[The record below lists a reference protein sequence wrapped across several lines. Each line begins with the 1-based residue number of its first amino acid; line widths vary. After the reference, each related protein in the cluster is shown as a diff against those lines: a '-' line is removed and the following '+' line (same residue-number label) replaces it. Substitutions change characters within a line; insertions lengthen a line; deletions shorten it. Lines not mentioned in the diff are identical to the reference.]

1 MIPFQFSLHIV
12 QEDGA
17 TEHISFLAEG
27 TGDPRPAFLEQL
39 DSTLGS
45 SGSIVVYNESFEM
58 RLLKELAR
66 DFPEYGSRV
75 NEFLP
80 RVVDLLKPFRN
91 FHYYN
96 PEQNGSASIK
106 WVLPAITGMGYD
118 GMNID
123 NGMEAS
129 ISFERSRSGMFLR
142 RRGQG

>member
-1 MIPFQFSLHIV
+1 V
-12 QEDGA
+12 
-17 TEHISFLAEG
+17 
-27 TGDPRPAFLEQL
+27 
-39 DSTLGS
+39 
-45 SGSIVVYNESFEM
+45 
-58 RLLKELAR
+58 LKELAR

-80 RVVDLLKPFRN
+80 GVVDLLKPFRN

-106 WVLPAITGMGYD
+106 CVLPAITGKGYD

-129 ISFERSRSGMFLR
+129 ICFEEITFGDVSEEERARVRRDLEEYCKLDTWAEVMIVEELGEYMQLMFR
-142 RRGQG
+142 KDDR

>member
-1 MIPFQFSLHIV
+1 MF
-12 QEDGA
+12 
-17 TEHISFLAEG
+17 
-27 TGDPRPAFLEQL
+27 
-39 DSTLGS
+39 
-45 SGSIVVYNESFEM
+45 YNESFEK

-66 DFPEYGSRV
+66 DFPEYESRV

-80 RVVDLLKPFRN
+80 RLVDLLKPFRN

-129 ISFERSRSGMFLR
+129 ISFEEITFGDVSEEERARVRRDLEEYCKLDTWAEVMIVGELR
-142 RRGQG
+142 KIIH

>member
-1 MIPFQFSLHIV
+1 VF
-12 QEDGA
+12 
-17 TEHISFLAEG
+17 
-27 TGDPRPAFLEQL
+27 
-39 DSTLGS
+39 
-45 SGSIVVYNESFEM
+45 YNESFEK

-66 DFPEYGSRV
+66 DFPEYESRV

-80 RVVDLLKPFRN
+80 RLVDLLKPFRN

-129 ISFERSRSGMFLR
+129 ISFEEITFGDVSEEERARVRRDLEEYCKLDTWAEVMIVGELR
-142 RRGQG
+142 KIIH